1 MKYKNTLVNFKIL
14 LLFFPF
20 LVLSQVKTYTSVK
33 GELVCEKADLEGIN
47 IYNLNAKQSSVSRNF
62 GFFTINCSEGDTLM
76 VSSLQFE
83 KTIYVVKYEAIEK
96 KRIYIPLKVQ
106 NVALDEI
113 QIELLKK
120 LNSKTL
126 GLISDGKLNYPPIE
140 SNLIT
145 NSYLDNHIPVL
156 IPSSGMSFPGVSNV
170 IYVKKNQL
178 PRQSKVNKTL
188 LEIEKKELEVEKKEI
203 LLKKISEY
211 YKDSYFEKVLKL
223 PRDKV
228 SEFKYYLLDKQ
239 EFIAAMDNG
248 NKNLANFL
256 IFEIVEEYKK
266 LN

>member
-1 MKYKNTLVNFKIL
+1 MKHKNTWFNFKIL

-33 GELVCEKADLEGIN
+33 GELVCEKAALEGIN
-47 IYNLNAKQSSVSRNF
+47 IYNRNTKQSSISGNF
-62 GFFTINCSEGDTLM
+62 GFFTIYCTEGDTLM
-76 VSSLQFE
+76 VSAAQFE

-96 KRIYIPLKVQ
+96 KRIYIPLKIQ
-106 NVALDEI
+106 NVPLDET

-126 GLISDGKLNYPPIE
+126 GLVPDGKLNYPPIE
-140 SNLIT
+140 SNHIAD
-145 NSYLDNHIPVL
+145 SYLDNHIPVV

-170 IYVKKNQL
+170 IYIKKDQLPNQL
-178 PRQSKVNKTL
+178 KVNKTI

-211 YKDSYFEKVLKL
+211 YNDSYFEKVLKV
-223 PRDKV
+223 PKDKV
-228 SEFKYYLLDKQ
+228 SEFKYYLLDKKG
-239 EFIAAMDNG
+239 FIAAMENG
-248 NKNLANFL
+248 NKNLSNFL